1 MKIVSIEPTPSPYSM
16 KINVNEEM
24 PDGKTE
30 NYKLGDDLS
39 SAPSYIKELFAIHG
53 VKGIYRV
60 IDFIALERDARTPW
74 EEILPTVERTLG
86 SVDGEDSQLDSTSES
101 VNEHYGEVKVFVQ
114 MFRYIPTQVKLE
126 EGDQEYRFGLPDRF
140 MNAAIEAST
149 ASDNMLAERKWVEHG
164 PRYGEV
170 EEIGKEVVEEVTAA
184 YDEERLKE
192 LIQFALDNK
201 TAPSRWIKVT
211 PEMLDHPDWRER
223 FAALDKM
230 DPTMEDLAVLDKAL
244 DDEKSSIRRLATA
257 YLGMIGEKEVLP
269 LLYKALRDKAV
280 NVRRT
285 AGDCLSDI
293 SFSEAIPEMSK
304 TLKDKSRLVRWRAA
318 MFLYEIGDES
328 AIPALLEAQD
338 DPEFEVRMQVKMALD
353 RIQGGEEAKGS
364 IWHQMSQLIK
374 KGDENES

>member
-16 KINVNEEM
+16 KINVNVEM

-39 SAPSYIKELFAIHG
+39 QAPSYIQALFSING

-74 EEILPTVERTLG
+74 EEILPEVERTLG
-86 SVDGEDSQLDSTSES
+86 SVEAESSQLVNTNSS
-101 VNEHYGEVKVFVQ
+101 VDEHYGEIKVFVQ
-114 MFRYIPTQVKLE
+114 MFRYIPIQVKLE
-126 EGDQEYRFGLPDRF
+126 EGDHEYRFGLPDRF

-170 EEIGKEVVEEVTAA
+170 EEIGREVVEETSAA
-184 YDEERLKE
+184 YDEERLQE
-192 LIQFALDNK
+192 LVQFALDNK
-201 TAPSRWIKVT
+201 AAPPRWIKVT

-223 FAALDKM
+223 YAALDKM
-230 DPTMEDLAVLDKAL
+230 DPTIEYLIVLDKAL

-257 YLGMIGEKEVLP
+257 YLGMIGDKAVLP

-285 AGDCLSDI
+285 AGDCLSDL
-293 SFSEAIPEMSK
+293 SYTEAIPEMIK

-328 AIPALLEAQD
+328 AIPALLEAQN

-364 IWHQMSQLIK
+364 IWHQMSKLIQR
-374 KGDENES
+374 GNENEG